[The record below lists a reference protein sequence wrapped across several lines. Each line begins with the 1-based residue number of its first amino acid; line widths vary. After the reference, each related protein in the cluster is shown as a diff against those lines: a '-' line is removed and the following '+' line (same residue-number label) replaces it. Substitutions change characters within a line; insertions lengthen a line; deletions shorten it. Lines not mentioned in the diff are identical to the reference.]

1 MNLSLHSSNPTIQ
14 IQVWHVMDMCCVPI
28 WLYIFSQFDHP
39 ISLKFYR
46 HQYVTIL
53 LHFFTHETSWISC
66 IFLTW
71 AWKPFNGLLANIKPL
86 SLTIQAI
93 PIETK
98 SKKKKKLLDCTKLE
112 YYKEILVFTYIEYHI
127 IFFFNYTNSKLAVPR
142 CRFTRNSSSLNSST
156 I

>member
-1 MNLSLHSSNPTIQ
+1 M
-14 IQVWHVMDMCCVPI
+14 VEMCCVPI
-28 WLYIFSQFDHP
+28 WLYIFSQSDCSIGLIFHQ
-39 ISLKFYR
+39 

-93 PIETK
+93 PIKTK
-98 SKKKKKLLDCTKLE
+98 SKKKKSYSIVLSSSTIKRYLFSLISSTT
-112 YYKEILVFTYIEYHI
+112 FF
-127 IFFFNYTNSKLAVPR
+127 FFFNYTNSKLAVPR